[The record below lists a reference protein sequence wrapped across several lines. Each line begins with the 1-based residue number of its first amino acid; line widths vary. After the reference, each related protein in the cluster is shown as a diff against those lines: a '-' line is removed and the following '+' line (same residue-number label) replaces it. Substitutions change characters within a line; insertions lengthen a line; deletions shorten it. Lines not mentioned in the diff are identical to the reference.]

1 MLAGKHILVG
11 VCGSIASYKAAELIR
26 LFVKAGAEVKIIMT
40 QDATTFITPL
50 TLATLSKNP
59 VLVEFKA
66 DKNGTWNNHIEL
78 GLWADIMII
87 APCSANTLAK
97 FANGL
102 CDNLLT
108 ATYLSARCKVFFAP
122 AMDLD
127 MWQHASTKRN
137 LSSIKSFGNIL
148 IKPESGELASGLYGE
163 GRLAEPQTI
172 FEEISSYFRLSF
184 DFANLNVLITA
195 GPTYEAIDPVRY
207 IGNHS
212 SGKMGYAIAE
222 EFASRGAIVT
232 LISGPSFLSCTSKI
246 SITMVTTA
254 DEMFNETIRRL
265 DKAEIIIMS
274 AAVAD
279 YTPVTKSDLKIKK
292 KDDRFAIEM
301 KKTKDI
307 LLEVGQSKKSNQ
319 FVVGF
324 ALETNNAL
332 ENARKKLIEKNCD
345 MVVLNSLEDSGAGFT
360 SKNDLEKNLATNKIT
375 ILLKEGKVF
384 EFQLKNKNEVAK
396 DIVDKIKSE
405 R

>member
-1 MLAGKHILVG
+1 
-11 VCGSIASYKAAELIR
+11 
-26 LFVKAGAEVKIIMT
+26 
-40 QDATTFITPL
+40 
-50 TLATLSKNP
+50 
-59 VLVEFKA
+59 
-66 DKNGTWNNHIEL
+66 
-78 GLWADIMII
+78 
-87 APCSANTLAK
+87 
-97 FANGL
+97 
-102 CDNLLT
+102 
-108 ATYLSARCKVFFAP
+108 
-122 AMDLD
+122 
-127 MWQHASTKRN
+127 
-137 LSSIKSFGNIL
+137 
-148 IKPESGELASGLYGE
+148 
-163 GRLAEPQTI
+163 
-172 FEEISSYFRLSF
+172 
-184 DFANLNVLITA
+184 
-195 GPTYEAIDPVRY
+195 
-207 IGNHS
+207 
-212 SGKMGYAIAE
+212 
-222 EFASRGAIVT
+222 
-232 LISGPSFLSCTSKI
+232 
-246 SITMVTTA
+246 MVTTA